1 MKTYSVIGLMSG
13 TSLDGIDIAY
23 CNFTK
28 RGKQWT
34 FQIEKAEIHS
44 YSKQWKDEL
53 KGLCNASSYQLME
66 VHVRYGRFLGDVV
79 RKFIRKYHLD
89 PDFISSHG
97 HTVFHQP
104 GQKVTVQIGAGSH
117 LAAVSGYPVVTDFR
131 SQDVALGGQ
140 GAPLV
145 PIGDK
150 YLFSSFDYCL
160 NLGGFANISFEDE
173 SKRIGFDICPLN
185 SVLNYLAGKVGKS
198 YDYNGSIARTG
209 SINDELLYAL
219 NQLPYYS
226 MTYPKSLG
234 IEWVNDHVIP
244 IINSKKLSPKV
255 LLRTFTEHFAVQ
267 ISNITNRNKGKK
279 ILLSG
284 GGTRNEFL
292 VERLRA
298 LIGHQLIIPEP
309 NIIDF
314 KEALV
319 FAFLGVLRMRGEV
332 NCLAS
337 VTGAFKDSCSGS
349 IYSNQ

>member
-1 MKTYSVIGLMSG
+1 MSG

-23 CNFTK
+23 CHFTK
-28 RGKQWT
+28 QDKQWV
-34 FQIEKAEIHS
+34 FQIEKAETLP
-44 YSKQWKDEL
+44 YSQQWKDEL

-79 RKFIRKYHLD
+79 RKFIRKYNLE

-104 GQKVTVQIGAGSH
+104 KQKVTVQIGAGSH
-117 LAAVSGYPVVTDFR
+117 LSAVSGYPVVTDFR

-150 YLFSSFDYCL
+150 YLFSSFEYCL
-160 NLGGFANISFEDE
+160 NLGGFANISFDDE
-173 SKRIGFDICPLN
+173 SKRVGFDICPLN
-185 SVLNYLAGKVGKS
+185 SVLNYLAEKVGKS
-198 YDYNGSIARTG
+198 YDHNGSIAKSG
-209 SINDELLYAL
+209 SVNDELLHAF
-219 NQLPYYS
+219 NKLPYYS

-234 IEWVNDHVIP
+234 IEWVSEYIIP
-244 IINSKKLSPKV
+244 AINATKLPPKD
-255 LLRTFTEHFAVQ
+255 LLRTFTEHFAIQ
-267 ISNITNRNKGKK
+267 ISNSTDRNRGKK

-284 GGTRNEFL
+284 GGTRNEFF

-298 LIGHQLIIPEP
+298 IIGHQLIIPEP

-314 KEALV
+314 KEALL
-319 FAFLGVLRMRGEV
+319 FAFLGVLRIRGEV
-332 NCLAS
+332 NCLAT
-337 VTGAFKDSCSGS
+337 VTGASRDSCSGAV
-349 IYSNQ
+349 YSN